1 VYLDYD
7 QDALDRAY
15 DQAPWAPNQAEVSK
29 RRDQKRALARARLGS
44 PQRFSY
50 GATEIEGLDV
60 YATQAKN
67 APVHVFIHGGTWRF
81 RNAAEQIDLAE
92 MNVDAGATFVAVDF
106 TNVNDTQGDIVPMAQ
121 QVRRAVAWVYEH
133 AERFGADSD
142 RVYVSG
148 HSSGAHL
155 AGVVVT
161 TDWASEYGL
170 PRDLVKGGFL
180 LSGMYDL
187 YPVSL
192 SSRQT
197 YVNFTDEV
205 IRNLSPQ
212 RHIDKL
218 VAPVTV
224 AYGTQETPEF
234 QRQSRDFAAAIAA
247 AGKPVTLVVAEGYNH
262 FEGAEDMANP
272 YGVIGRGVLR
282 QMGF

>member
-1 VYLDYD
+1 
-7 QDALDRAY
+7 LDRAY
-15 DQAPWAPNQAEVSK
+15 DQAPWAPNQAEVLK
-29 RRDQKRALARARLGS
+29 RRNQKRALARARLGS
-44 PQRFSY
+44 PQRFAY
-50 GATEIEGLDV
+50 GSTEIEGLDV
-60 YATQAKN
+60 YATKTKD

-81 RNAAEQIDLAE
+81 SGAAEQVDLAE

-106 TNVNDTQGDIVPMAQ
+106 TNVNDSKGDIVPMAQ
-121 QVRRAVAWVYEH
+121 QVRRAVAWVHEN
-133 AERFGADSD
+133 AERFGGDPD
-142 RVYVSG
+142 RLYVSG

-155 AGVVVT
+155 AAVVVT
-161 TDWASEYGL
+161 TDWASEYRL
-170 PRDLVKGGFL
+170 PVDLVKGGFL
-180 LSGMYDL
+180 LSGIYDL

-192 SSRQT
+192 SSRRT
-197 YVNFTDEV
+197 YVNLPDEV

-247 AGKPVTLVVAEGYNH
+247 AGKPVKLVVAEGYNH

-272 YGVIGRGVLR
+272 YGVVGRNVLR